1 MEPVLFYGVPQGC
14 SFGSIVALEWL
25 GAPYRL
31 SRVEM
36 PAEVQGPAFA
46 RINPVRETPALMLDD
61 GRVVTESAAILAALV
76 ARDPGHRLG
85 AAQGTADF
93 DRLNQAM
100 SYLTTTYFA
109 AFAPLWTAYEM
120 AEDPPVQA
128 MLRTLGRE
136 QVAKAHGQLDAMLE
150 GRDWL
155 AATVAYYDENR
166 RALRDLLAEHL
177 PAVGYRMPEGT
188 YIAWLDVRRLGLGD
202 DPAATLRERAGLAV
216 TDGRACGAAGAGHVR
231 VILATPRPVVEQI
244 VQRLASAVA

>member
-36 PAEVQGPAFA
+36 PGEVQGPAFA

-61 GRVVTESAAILAALV
+61 GRVVTESAAILAALT

-109 AFAPLWTAYEM
+109 AFSPLWTAYEM
-120 AEDPPVQA
+120 ADDPPVQA
-128 MLRTLGRE
+128 MLRRLGRE

-155 AATVAYYDENR
+155 AGDRRTVADAYFAGIVRWAAYHE
-166 RALRDLLAEHL
+166 AGDL
-177 PAVGYRMPEGT
+177 
-188 YIAWLDVRRLGLGD
+188 
-202 DPAATLRERAGLAV
+202 
-216 TDGRACGAAGAGHVR
+216 AGHPRIAAFVAR
-231 VILATPRPVVEQI
+231 LEADPGVAFARAIEAGEEPVGSGGFRGHVALADLVP
-244 VQRLASAVA
+244 RLAA